1 MKMQEIIEKL
11 KKQYPPNSRIRLIEM
26 DDVQSPPIGTLGTVL
41 GVDDLGSLLVH
52 WDNGSSLNVLDGID
66 KVSRVKSE

>member
-1 MKMQEIIEKL
+1 MQEIIEKL